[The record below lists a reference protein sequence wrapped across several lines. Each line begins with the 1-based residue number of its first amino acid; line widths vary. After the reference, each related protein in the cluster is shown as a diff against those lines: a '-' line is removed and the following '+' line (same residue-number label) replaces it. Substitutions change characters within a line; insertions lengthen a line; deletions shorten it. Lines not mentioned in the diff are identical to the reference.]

1 MWLIC
6 SYDVPCSAIIRKETS
21 SRWREKQLLPRSK
34 YYIWF
39 CLFAEILI
47 PNIYLFLFAE
57 MFNSQ
62 YFDLA
67 RFSVLVKII

>member
-1 MWLIC
+1 MRLIC
-6 SYDVPCSAIIRKETS
+6 SYDVPCSAIIREETS

-34 YYIWF
+34 Y
-39 CLFAEILI
+39 AEILI

-67 RFSVLVKII
+67 RFSVLVEII